1 MDVKMSFK
9 TVEIILPAG
18 EAPEIIR
25 LEDGRYK
32 VVQMVEEVIEELDNE
47 TKLFDGDL
55 ILIEAEK
62 LSMNDTF
69 MKYKPKTDE
78 EKEAKKLISEAIKKK
93 VKNFYRPKYDPS
105 FTKDGNGICF
115 ISGKKPAVG
124 KSYNW
129 WYDIAKKCNPELNS
143 RLGTRLQ
150 YGAFLGLLIKK
161 LIKEGKTVEW
171 AWNAV
176 CNDSRELGHYWNSEN
191 AKHDFEPTGS
201 RMICGFYDLANTYK
215 ILAEDEEAG
224 GFWLAGGHSYKD
236 GYYYPLADLSRDY
249 NRNRSSVDSVGW
261 LVLS

>member
-1 MDVKMSFK
+1 MSFK

-32 VVQMVEEVIEELDNE
+32 VVQMVEEVIEEVVNE
-47 TKLFDGDL
+47 TKSFDNDF

-62 LSMNDTF
+62 LSMKDTF
-69 MKYKPKTDE
+69 MKYEPKTDRG
-78 EKEAKKLISEAIKKK
+78 KEAKALISAVIEKK
-93 VKNFYRPKYDPS
+93 VKNFYRPKCDPS
-105 FTKDGNGICF
+105 FTEDGEGICF
-115 ISGKKPAVG
+115 VSGKRPAVG
-124 KSYNW
+124 KSYDW
-129 WYDIAKKCNPELNS
+129 WHDVAKKYNPERNS
-143 RLGTRLQ
+143 RLGTKLQ
-150 YGAFLGLLIKK
+150 YGAILGVLIKN
-161 LIKEGKTVEW
+161 LVEEGKNLEW

-224 GFWLAGGHSYKD
+224 GFWLAGGNYRKY
-236 GYYYPLADLSRDY
+236 GNNNPLADICHNC
-249 NRNRSSVDSVGW
+249 NRNNISDVSVGW
-261 LVLS
+261 IVLD